1 MELDTAMSPIPEK
14 DRETVETKTE
24 IESTN
29 TFNSASVKW
38 GITHWL
44 KKKKAKKSVLHEKT
58 EPKVLWCS
66 LLPQNVKTHNA
77 LWFWSW
83 VAKSAKQNPFS
94 IEN

>member
-1 MELDTAMSPIPEK
+1 MAKVWIAQGRPSPIRISNTLLPMELDTAMSPIPEK

-44 KKKKAKKSVLHEKT
+44 YKKISATWENRT
-58 EPKVLWCS
+58 
-66 LLPQNVKTHNA
+66 
-77 LWFWSW
+77 
-83 VAKSAKQNPFS
+83 KSAVVFPFATKRQNP
-94 IEN
+94 